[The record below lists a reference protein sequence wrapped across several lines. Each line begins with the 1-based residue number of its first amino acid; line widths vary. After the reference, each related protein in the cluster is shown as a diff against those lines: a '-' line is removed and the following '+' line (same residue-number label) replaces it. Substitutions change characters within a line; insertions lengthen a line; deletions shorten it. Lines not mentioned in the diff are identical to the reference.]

1 MIIEAVAKRDIEQ
14 GEVVGSTDVD
24 IVSPAPKSTEAQER
38 FFRNLPPLTNTT
50 GINPTEFKVLI
61 APKPVEE
68 VTKGGIILAT
78 QTTDSEKYATIEGTI
93 IAVSHLAFTYATEAE
108 WDDKKPAPGDRVI
121 FAKYAG
127 VRHKAKDGQ
136 EYLLVNDKDIVATI
150 EGMIA

>member
-1 MIIEAVAKRDIEQ
+1 V
-14 GEVVGSTDVD
+14 
-24 IVSPAPKSTEAQER
+24 
-38 FFRNLPPLTNTT
+38 TNTT

-93 IAVSHLAFTYATEAE
+93 IAASHLAFTYATEAE
-108 WDDKKPAPGDRVI
+108 WDGKKPAAGDRVI

-127 VRHKAKDGQ
+127 VRHKAKDGL
-136 EYLLVNDKDIVATI
+136 EYLLVNDKDIVAVI
-150 EGMIA
+150 EGE